1 VTKSYSRFP
10 LAEPTGEDLANF
22 SAYRIYERSAIA
34 GYGVLDGCVVTRTSA
49 TEVAVSSGNFTISGV
64 RASFAGASLS
74 GISAASVG
82 YHRYDLVYIDG
93 TDSTQKIE
101 AGVEEVPDSSIDFLE
116 NYHPRPAE
124 PTDTDWIVLAVIR
137 VTENG
142 IEDADFGTVVYAQ
155 DSIADMRL
163 SPAFAVDD
171 VTLQVINGVASVK
184 ASAGHA
190 STHKTG
196 GSDSI
201 KLDEFAS
208 PEDNTNLNVSALA
221 HGLCPK
227 IPNNTTTFLRG
238 DGTYAAPSV
247 SAHASTHAS
256 GQSDAIKIDDLA
268 AGDDN
273 TDLNV
278 STTKHGL
285 CPKLSNSATQA
296 LLGNGTYGNPAPAA
310 HATSHKT
317 GGSDSIKLDELAS
330 PTDVTTLNVSTSVH
344 GLCPKAPAVATQFLN
359 GLSGGWTVPN
369 VSVYGPYRITHDG
382 GSSQAILTTSALCE
396 IDEIV
401 VKCQQAGAS
410 RTVDIGWAANTNA
423 LMTDSEVPHIL
434 NGTTF
439 IRNPIAEIT
448 SATALIA
455 TVGGSGDGE
464 WDIWLKISRY
474 E

>member
-1 VTKSYSRFP
+1 VTKNWSRFP
-10 LAEPTGEDLANF
+10 LAEPTGEDLSNF
-22 SAYRIYERSAIA
+22 SAYRLYERSVIA
-34 GYGVLDGCVVTRTSA
+34 GYGVLSGCVVTR
-49 TEVAVSSGNFTISGV
+49 VSSTELSISSGV
-64 RASFAGASLS
+64 FTVSGVKSTFAGASLTS
-74 GISAASVG
+74 ISAASSG

-93 TDSTQKIE
+93 SDLTSKLE
-101 AGVEEVPDSSIDFLE
+101 AGVEEIPDSSIDFLE

-124 PTDTDWIVLAVIR
+124 PTDTDWIVLAVVR
-137 VTENG
+137 VTEDG
-142 IEDADFGTVVYAQ
+142 IEDADFGTVIYAQ

-163 SPAFAVDD
+163 SPPFAVDD
-171 VTLQVINGVASVK
+171 VTLQVIDGVASVK
-184 ASAGHA
+184 SAAGHA
-190 STHKTG
+190 SSHKIG

-201 KLDEFAS
+201 KLDEFAD
-208 PEDNTNLNVSALA
+208 PEDNTKLNVSALA

-238 DGTYAAPSV
+238 DGSYAVPSV
-247 SAHASTHAS
+247 SAHASTHTS

-278 STTKHGL
+278 STSKHGL
-285 CPKLSNSATQA
+285 CPKLSNTATQA
-296 LLGNGTYGNPAPAA
+296 LLGNGTYGNPAPAT
-310 HATSHKT
+310 HSTSHKS
-317 GGSDSIKLDELAS
+317 GGSDSIKLDELAA
-330 PTDVTTLNVSTSVH
+330 PTDVITLNVSTSVH
-344 GLCPKAPAVATQFLN
+344 GLCPKAPAVVTQFLN

-382 GSSQAILTTSALCE
+382 GASQAILTTSALCE

-410 RTVDIGWAANTNA
+410 RTVDIGWAADTNA
-423 LMTDSEVPHIL
+423 LMADSEVPHTL
-434 NGTTF
+434 NGTKF
-439 IRNPIAEIT
+439 IRDPITEIT